1 MEGRVTDEAVFAG
14 YEPDGFF
21 DEAFAAPGEPRD
33 HYRRLVRDIE
43 LLGHDELAR
52 RARLRDASFRTK
64 GITFTLSGDEDGLE
78 RTFPMDLLPRI
89 IPAERVGGG
98 RGRARA
104 AGAHAQ
110 QVPRRPVRR
119 RAGRDPRRRD
129 PA

>member
-89 IPAERVGGG
+89 IPAEEWAVVEAGLAQRV
-98 RGRARA
+98 RTLN
-104 AGAHAQ
+104 
-110 QVPRRPVRR
+110 
-119 RAGRDPRRRD
+119 
-129 PA
+129 